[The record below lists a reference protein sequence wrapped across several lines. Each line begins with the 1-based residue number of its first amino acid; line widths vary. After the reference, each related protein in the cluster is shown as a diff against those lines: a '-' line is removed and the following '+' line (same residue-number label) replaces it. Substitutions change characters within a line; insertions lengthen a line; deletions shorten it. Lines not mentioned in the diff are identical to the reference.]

1 MGQQTVMI
9 EVTPTISISPSEIE
23 LSFIRSGGPG
33 GQNVNKVASAVQLRF
48 DVRRSSALP
57 QAVKHRLEKL
67 AGARL
72 THQGVIVLTASRF
85 RTQDANRRD
94 AIDRL
99 VAMIAK
105 AAEKPVFRVPTR
117 PSLGAKKKRLETKT
131 RRGVVK
137 KLRGGRPGIHD

>member
-1 MGQQTVMI
+1 MI
-9 EVTPTISISPSEIE
+9 EVTPTISIPPDEIE

-48 DVRRSSALP
+48 DVRRSAALSAS
-57 QAVKHRLEKL
+57 VKQRLEKL

-85 RTQDANRRD
+85 RTQEANRRD

-105 AAEKPVFRVPTR
+105 AAEKPVFRVPTK
-117 PSLGAKKKRLETKT
+117 PSLSARKKRLETKT
-131 RRGVVK
+131 RRGSIK
-137 KLRGGRPGIHD
+137 KLRGGKPGIHD